1 METRIEIYKDEL
13 WQALRLEQ
21 DAAIKYNAVINKVG
35 KVATREISHTNTFS
49 LPHVHHNIQVLG
61 LNVFNPSELA
71 KAMNSK
77 YIARYYVEDK
87 ILQSGFVVINNTNEG
102 KININ
107 FIDESLELTAKWG
120 STTFQE
126 LLQDEIIEFPTDYA
140 TAISELRNYD
150 MDKTALLTKLP
161 NVGTRGYSLCSFPN
175 SLNTIGD
182 KFQLDSNELRQD
194 DVFNPYQSRPLF
206 NVKSLFDLA
215 TESFGYTPIYDDS
228 VDWDIVEST
237 YIVNDGQDQSKEGQS
252 AVQTIQHPFT
262 SPGLRYKIQ
271 HNRNRTGCRM
281 CMRMHFGM
289 NHVSGMLCHHACS
302 FI

>member
-126 LLQDEIIEFPTDYA
+126 LLQDEVIEFPTDYA

-161 NVGTRGYSLCSFPN
+161 NVGTRGYSLC
-175 SLNTIGD
+175 
-182 KFQLDSNELRQD
+182 
-194 DVFNPYQSRPLF
+194 
-206 NVKSLFDLA
+206 
-215 TESFGYTPIYDDS
+215 
-228 VDWDIVEST
+228 
-237 YIVNDGQDQSKEGQS
+237 
-252 AVQTIQHPFT
+252 
-262 SPGLRYKIQ
+262 
-271 HNRNRTGCRM
+271 
-281 CMRMHFGM
+281 
-289 NHVSGMLCHHACS
+289 
-302 FI
+302 